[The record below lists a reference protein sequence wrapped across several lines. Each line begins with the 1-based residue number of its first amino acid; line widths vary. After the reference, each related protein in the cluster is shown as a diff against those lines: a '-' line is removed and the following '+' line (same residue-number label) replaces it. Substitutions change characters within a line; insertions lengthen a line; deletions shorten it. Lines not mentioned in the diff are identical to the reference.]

1 MSDSYLSKDVIESFR
16 RDKTQITSELLY
28 ELRQK
33 GNAGKEAALLLLDLD
48 KDHENF
54 CLDAFGQRIVYN
66 GNRSLKKEF
75 TQLNLTE
82 LHIEELKRCDEDIH
96 YFKDNYV
103 KITTQSGT
111 SFPTIRD
118 YQNNFLTTVSGEAED
133 LLCLMPRQCCSG
145 HTLLNVSGDYI
156 TFEDLFNSV
165 SSNINVANDMN
176 DVLETLPGK
185 TLSSNTYKKYT
196 ESYRVNGKYILTPT
210 GYEEIEY
217 IHKTVLY
224 QRYHIELD
232 NGLELDCAPNHV
244 IILDDGSEI
253 YAKDSLSRYVRTRF
267 GNAKVISVDDTD
279 IYEQMYDISI
289 DSKDEVFYSDGILSH
304 NSGKTVSTAIY
315 LSWLYTF
322 KKSINIG
329 ICANAGKTSREFLD
343 KTKKIISF
351 LPIWMQAG
359 TVVWN
364 KSSIE
369 NEYGIK
375 ILTDVPSNSPF
386 RGFSINCLVIDECAF
401 IQTEA
406 WHEFADSVFPSQSGL
421 SWKKNIMISTANGK
435 NHFYEMVKNAR
446 DGNNGMSV
454 FEVDWKEPPRF
465 KKDGSLWNNEEF
477 RQMIIKK
484 NGLVHFNQNYAND
497 FVGSSMTLLDSDV
510 LAKLKASKPLY
521 ELDRKLKIYVE
532 PEKNNK
538 YVMTIDSAK
547 GGQDFFAVSIFN
559 VTKLPFVQSAAAK
572 IKVNYLNMPS
582 FIYEWA
588 ELYNYAY
595 VIIENNDGS
604 GQSIA
609 DILFKEYEYE
619 NLHFDKKPGTK
630 IRQNKEYPGF
640 RTTRGNRSTLL
651 TTLKTFVDED
661 KLKIHDSDL
670 IEEFNHFLL
679 INDKFQADSGY
690 HDDLIMSTAILFSL
704 FIDNNNFEDFKT
716 VISSIYSKDEN
727 YDDDISS
734 TYTFGVFDD
743 EPINNTLEVIYN
755 DN

>member
-1 MSDSYLSKDVIESFR
+1 MSDSYLSKDVIDSLR
-16 RDKTQITSELLY
+16 RDKSQITSELLS
-28 ELRQK
+28 ELRLK
-33 GNAGKEAALLLLDLD
+33 GNKGKESALQLLDLD

-54 CLDAFGQRIVYN
+54 CLDAFGQRIAYN

-75 TQLNLTE
+75 TQLNLTD
-82 LHIEELKRCDEDIH
+82 LHIEELKRCAEDIH
-96 YFKDNYV
+96 YYKDNYV
-103 KITTQSGT
+103 KITTQHGT

-145 HTLLNVSGDYI
+145 NTILNIDGRYI
-156 TFEDLFNSV
+156 SFEEFFNSV
-165 SSNINVANDMN
+165 SNNMNVADDMN
-176 DVLETLPGK
+176 DIIETLPGK
-185 TLSSNTYKKYT
+185 TLSSSTFRKYT
-196 ESYRVNGKYILTPT
+196 ESYRVKDTFILTPN
-210 GYEEIEY
+210 GYKEVEY
-217 IHKTVLY
+217 VHKTVLY
-224 QRYHIELD
+224 RRYKITLNTGIELF
-232 NGLELDCAPNHV
+232 CAPNHV
-244 IILDDGSEI
+244 IILEDGTEI
-253 YAKDSLSRYVRTRF
+253 YAKDSLLKNVKTVF
-267 GNAKVISVDDTD
+267 GFATVIRVEDTG
-279 IYEQMYDISI
+279 ILEQMYDISI
-289 DSKDEVFYSDGILSH
+289 DSKDELFYSNGILSH
-304 NSGKTVSTAIY
+304 NSGKSVSTAIY

-329 ICANAGKTSREFLD
+329 VCANAGKTSREFLD

-351 LPIWMQAG
+351 LPLWMQPG

-369 NEYGIK
+369 NESGIK

-401 IQTEA
+401 IPTED

-435 NHFYEMVKNAR
+435 NHFYDMIKGAK
-446 DGNNGMSV
+446 DGQNGMTV
-454 FEVDWKEPPRF
+454 FEVDWKDPPRF
-465 KKDGSLWNNEEF
+465 KKDGSQWGNEEF
-477 RQMIIKK
+477 KQMIIKK
-484 NGLVHFNQNYAND
+484 NGLIHFNQNYAND
-497 FVGSSMTLLDSDV
+497 FIGSSFTLIDSEIMS
-510 LAKLKASKPLY
+510 KLKASNPLY

-532 PEKNNK
+532 PEKNDK

-559 VTKLPFVQSAAAK
+559 VSRLPFVQVAASK
-572 IKVNYLNMPS
+572 IKVNYLIMPS

-588 ELYNYAY
+588 EFYNYAY
-595 VIIENNDGS
+595 IIIENNDGS

-640 RTTRGNRSTLL
+640 RTTRGNRSTIL
-651 TTLKTFVDED
+651 TTLKSFID
-661 KLKIHDSDL
+661 KEKLIIHDADL

-679 INDKFQADSGY
+679 IDDKFQADSGY

-704 FIDNNNFEDFKT
+704 FIDNSNFEDFKS
-716 VISSIYSKDEN
+716 VVSSIYSKDEN
-727 YDDDISS
+727 YEDNISS
-734 TYTFGVFDD
+734 TFTFGVFDD
-743 EPINNTLEVIYN
+743 SPEYN
-755 DN
+755 ENYNFEEF